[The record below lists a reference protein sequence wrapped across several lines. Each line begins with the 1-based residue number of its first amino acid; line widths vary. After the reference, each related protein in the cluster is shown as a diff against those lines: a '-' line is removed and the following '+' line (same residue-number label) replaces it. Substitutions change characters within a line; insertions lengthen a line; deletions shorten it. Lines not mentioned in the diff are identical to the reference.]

1 MATVDVVIFGH
12 NYICQRIVTIKRGH
26 FFRKNASLYSQ
37 LEELSVVTTRP
48 ILPTI
53 VRDSKQCFPTQV
65 STRLAWL
72 ATGLEFTVTDACA
85 AVILSNYTGLHVEF
99 TGANLIMLKL
109 CSLTLGILLSDPP
122 LLNKRP
128 FQWIV
133 SLFKNDLSLLFLFCN
148 FKNNLN

>member
-1 MATVDVVIFGH
+1 M
-12 NYICQRIVTIKRGH
+12 
-26 FFRKNASLYSQ
+26 
-37 LEELSVVTTRP
+37 
-48 ILPTI
+48 
-53 VRDSKQCFPTQV
+53 
-65 STRLAWL
+65 
-72 ATGLEFTVTDACA
+72 TDACA

-133 SLFKNDLSLLFLFCN
+133 SLFKNDLSLLFFLSAILKIILIGLILIYFSM
-148 FKNNLN
+148 FI